1 MTQVGLSTALGIDHL
16 PLLPSGPDG
25 VRGFPPR
32 RARLSTSNCGH
43 WPVAGPLRGIQP
55 CCSGLQVQG
64 TASSPPSTT
73 NFIIASQLL
82 HCQTK
87 RAHDFTNRHQNTA
100 NETKVYYLPLATL
113 SRKALIES
121 RVPSCRIHTRKSSRP
136 PFALFPFLSVDPTRY
151 RRQDI
156 QERPTDSVHVM
167 ILQVRHR

>member
-121 RVPSCRIHTRKSSRP
+121 RVPLVAFIREKVQDHRSHCFPCYQLTHHAIGGRTSKNVQRI
-136 PFALFPFLSVDPTRY
+136 
-151 RRQDI
+151 Q
-156 QERPTDSVHVM
+156 
-167 ILQVRHR
+167 